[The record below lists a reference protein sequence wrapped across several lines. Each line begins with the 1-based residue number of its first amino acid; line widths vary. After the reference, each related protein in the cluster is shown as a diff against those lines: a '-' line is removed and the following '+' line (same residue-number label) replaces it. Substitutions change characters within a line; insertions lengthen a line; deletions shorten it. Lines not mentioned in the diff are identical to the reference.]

1 MKSILTQRE
10 ADLVRI
16 MYTQWAGYLSRNKKL
31 SSHYDGV
38 VPVRDIGISIPPP
51 IVSKLQRC
59 SMMWCRQAVKRVAD
73 GSILEGY
80 NFSEEEPDGFSEIFE
95 ANDVINKYD
104 ETLPSQL
111 QHGPSFWTV
120 TAGADGEP
128 LAIVSS
134 YDALHA
140 TAIWDY
146 RHNRELCGMAIV
158 DVDPEEPSLPTA
170 VNFYA
175 PDGSI
180 VEMEKGRGGWT
191 MRRLKSHTG
200 QCCMIVMRNEPDKQ
214 HPFGK
219 SIITPA
225 ILSLEE
231 EANREAIRM
240 VLHAE
245 LYTSPTRWI
254 MGADDDMFDRKS
266 FEQYLGSVLAV
277 PLPDANTT
285 PTTGT
290 YAQGTMEPHIAY
302 IRQLANQFAAE
313 ASIPIHSLLYTE
325 ANPASAEAIEASR
338 HDLIE
343 RVQKLNRLNGAS
355 LKKIALNTLSLMREV
370 PINELPESDKSF
382 SAQFRNPTMP
392 SLASSADAA
401 YKLAASVEGFAGTTT
416 FWRMLGY
423 NDRQIADIN
432 SEIEANKALLIER
445 QNELL
450 VNEVTTW
457 K

>member
-1 MKSILTQRE
+1 MESILTQRE
-10 ADLVRI
+10 ADLIRI
-16 MYTQWAGYLSRNKKL
+16 MYAQWSGYLARNQKL

-51 IVSKLQRC
+51 IVNKLQRC

-80 NFSEEEPDGFSEIFE
+80 NFVNGEPDGFKEIFE

-111 QHGPSFWTV
+111 QHGPSFWTI
-120 TAGADGEP
+120 TAGAENEP
-128 LAIVSS
+128 LAIISS
-134 YDALHA
+134 YDAMHA
-140 TAIWDY
+140 TALWDY
-146 RHNRELCGMAIV
+146 RHNRELCGLSIV
-158 DVDPEEPSLPTA
+158 DVDPENPDIPTA

-180 VEMEKGRGGWT
+180 VEMTASSSGGWN
-191 MRRLKSHTG
+191 MRRLKSNTG
-200 QCCMIVMRNEPDKQ
+200 QCCMVVMRNEPDKQ

-219 SIITPA
+219 SVITPA

-266 FEQYLGSVLAV
+266 FEQYLGSVLSV
-277 PLPDANTT
+277 PMPDTSSEKI

-290 YAQGTMEPHIAY
+290 YAQGSMEPHIAY

-313 ASIPIHSLLYTE
+313 ASIPIHTLLYTE

-355 LKKIALNTLSLMREV
+355 LHKIALNTLSLMRET
-370 PINELPESDKSF
+370 PISELPESDRTF

-392 SLASSADAA
+392 SLAASADAA
-401 YKLAASVEGFAGTTT
+401 YKLAAAVDGFAGTTT

-432 SEIEANKALLIER
+432 AEIEINKGSDVVDE
-445 QNELL
+445 
-450 VNEVTTW
+450 
-457 K
+457 

>member
-1 MKSILTQRE
+1 MNNVLTSEEEGLIR
-10 ADLVRI
+10 A
-16 MYTQWAGYLSRNKKL
+16 MHAQWAAYLSRNQNL
-31 SSHYDGV
+31 SNHYNGL
-38 VPVRDIGISIPPP
+38 VPVQDIGISVPPP
-51 IVSKLQRC
+51 IVNKLKRC
-59 SMMWCRQAVKRVAD
+59 SMMWSRQAVKRIAD

-80 NFSEEEPDGFSEIFE
+80 NFETNEPSGFQYVWD

-120 TAGADGEP
+120 TAGAQGEP
-128 LAIVSS
+128 ESIISS
-134 YDALHA
+134 YDAMHA
-140 TAIWDY
+140 TALWDY
-146 RHNRELCGMAIV
+146 RHNRILCGLAIV
-158 DVDPEEPSLPTA
+158 DVDPENRDQPTA

-180 VEMEKGRGGWT
+180 VEIEQGNGKWL
-191 MRRLKSHTG
+191 MRRLRSDVG
-200 QCCMIVMRNEPDKQ
+200 RCCMEVMRNEPDKM

-219 SIITPA
+219 SVITPA

-245 LYTSPTRWI
+245 LYTSPTRWV
-254 MGADDDMFDRKS
+254 MGADDEMFDEKAW
-266 FEQYLGSVLAV
+266 EQYLGSVFVV
-277 PLPDANTT
+277 PQPDGNGT

-290 YAQGTMEPHIAY
+290 YSQGTMEPHIAY

-338 HDLIE
+338 HDLVE
-343 RVQKLNRLNGAS
+343 RVQKVNRLNGAS
-355 LKKIALNTLSLMREV
+355 LRNISLIALSLLEKKPFAELSENTR
-370 PINELPESDKSF
+370 SF
-382 SAQFRNPTMP
+382 SAQFRNPLMP
-392 SLASSADAA
+392 TLAASADAA
-401 YKLAASVEGFAGTTT
+401 QKLGASVPGFAGTPTY
-416 FWRMLGY
+416 WRMLGY

-432 SEIEANKALLIER
+432 AEIAANI
-445 QNELL
+445 NELSL
-450 VNEVTTW
+450 IASAGLGSDNGVAS
-457 K
+457 